1 MSHPR
6 CAEWILE
13 TIDQLRKRKARPD
26 LQRICHMVKRRF
38 GLSFRETEANIE
50 KLVDSETVIKVDYK
64 GSTSYRNAAK
74 WKKSHLEGVVLN
86 SKAARKKLLEA
97 VRTLSCSH
105 DKHSA
110 SNTIGRQGVT
120 EEEISSWL
128 EENFEGFHELK
139 SPLASILLREVESG
153 RLEKVSDGSYVF
165 VEKHTDSMKTAKTSV
180 SSPHSG
186 SSGLHK
192 SSSVP
197 ARRGRPPKNKKKLKK
212 SFGFEMEAPELERR
226 PIFQPDQRCDYC
238 HQTANHNTKGV
249 FEALL
254 VCKDCTAKA
263 HPSCMDY
270 SDELSMR
277 ARKGPWQ
284 CIDCKTCYICQDAG
298 DPDLMLFCDGCD
310 KGFHMNCHN
319 PQVMEKPSG
328 KWVCLECT
336 EDGVVAEELERKE
349 QERGMELVEEREQE
363 IEHEAASPPSD
374 LPPFPAQGLVKHKSG
389 SGLPPTPAESPT
401 EEAGA
406 RFERADQGPSRRKLS
421 KVPRLIGN
429 TYPDASDWSIDDV
442 VHFFTSA
449 GFSEQALAFRDQ
461 EIDGKSLL
469 LMKRSDV
476 LTGLSIKLGPALK
489 IHRHVQRLQM
499 AGMRTGSPA

>member
-165 VEKHTDSMKTAKTSV
+165 VGKHTDSMKTAKTSV

-197 ARRGRPPKNKKKLKK
+197 ARRGRPPKNKKVRTC
-212 SFGFEMEAPELERR
+212 SFRILLDD
-226 PIFQPDQRCDYC
+226 IY
-238 HQTANHNTKGV
+238 QTIN
-249 FEALL
+249 
-254 VCKDCTAKA
+254 
-263 HPSCMDY
+263 
-270 SDELSMR
+270 
-277 ARKGPWQ
+277 
-284 CIDCKTCYICQDAG
+284 
-298 DPDLMLFCDGCD
+298 
-310 KGFHMNCHN
+310 
-319 PQVMEKPSG
+319 
-328 KWVCLECT
+328 
-336 EDGVVAEELERKE
+336 
-349 QERGMELVEEREQE
+349 
-363 IEHEAASPPSD
+363 
-374 LPPFPAQGLVKHKSG
+374 KHF
-389 SGLPPTPAESPT
+389 L
-401 EEAGA
+401 
-406 RFERADQGPSRRKLS
+406 
-421 KVPRLIGN
+421 
-429 TYPDASDWSIDDV
+429 
-442 VHFFTSA
+442 
-449 GFSEQALAFRDQ
+449 
-461 EIDGKSLL
+461 
-469 LMKRSDV
+469 
-476 LTGLSIKLGPALK
+476 
-489 IHRHVQRLQM
+489 
-499 AGMRTGSPA
+499 